1 MKTQPKSVN
10 APAGP
15 RTIRDEFRKGNPR
28 RLRTID
34 QIPGAAVVHSA
45 STR

>member
-1 MKTQPKSVN
+1 MKTQPESVN
-10 APAGP
+10 VPTAA

-34 QIPGAAVVHSA
+34 QILGAAVVHSA